1 MKYALLLFAGL
12 CFSILTYAQTSDTA
26 RKNNDLKIIVS
37 NTGLSVL
44 YRNTDVI
51 VSSIQALDSC
61 LKKIIQD
68 SAHLNI
74 FVESNSKTDPERV
87 RASVNLLE
95 HYKRPMAVRSVFV
108 F

>member
-1 MKYALLLFAGL
+1 MKYALFLFAGL
-12 CFSILTYAQTSDTA
+12 CFSIPIYAQASDNA

-44 YRNTDVI
+44 YRNTNVI

-68 SAHLNI
+68 SVPLNI
-74 FVESNSKTDPERV
+74 LVESNSKTDPEQV

-95 HYKRPMAVRSVFV
+95 HYKRPVAIRSVFV
-108 F
+108 L